1 MTRTDPA
8 VFTIAPGRAFLDL
21 LAAGILKQYGADPL
35 TLARVTVLLPTR
47 RACRALT
54 EAFLRQG
61 DGQALLLPSIRPLG
75 DIDEDE
81 LDLHGIEPGCD
92 ALSFGMLDRS
102 LLLAHLLRAT
112 PLAGG
117 DPATA
122 IRLARELGQL
132 LDTAATEEVGLDR
145 LPDLVPAALA
155 EHWQATLKFLDV
167 IRTTWPAIKAEQNRL
182 DAAEHRQRATQRWID
197 HWTQHPP
204 ADPVIAAGSTGTI
217 PATARLL
224 TLIAKL
230 PKGCVVLPGLDHQLD
245 DAAWKEAHTE
255 PTHPQHA
262 LARLL
267 DKLGVLRGDVRH
279 WMDDAGNGV
288 AEARATLFSAALLP
302 PGETHRWRGMNKA
315 LPDAAFTGLQR
326 IVTPGPREEAL
337 SIALAMRET
346 LELPGRT
353 AALITPDRMLAR
365 RVAAELARYD
375 IAVDDSAGQ
384 PLDQTPPAIF
394 LRLLAQAVAEDCAP
408 VALLALLKH
417 PFCRMGMAR
426 RDLLRWTRRLERKL
440 RRAPRPSGNLE
451 TLITDVKPDLRPPL
465 QTLHSILQPLLALR
479 NDAEVTL
486 ETMLRATVAAAEAL
500 TASGDEE
507 DSPSLWQF
515 DAGEAL
521 HGLTVDLLQA
531 AHQFGVLKPAAWP
544 RLLDALLEGQVVR
557 PRRPSHPRLAILG
570 LLEARLLHADRIILG
585 GLNEGTWPPQAKDDP
600 WLSRPMRETL
610 GLTPPEF
617 RLGQTAHDFMQ
628 AACSNDVI
636 LTRAAKVDGTPS
648 VPARWL
654 LRLDALL
661 EGDARWPATLTMRY
675 LDWAE
680 AMDRPAAI
688 LRTAPP
694 RPMPPVEARP
704 RGLFVTDIETWI
716 RDPYALYAKRVLG
729 LRPLDPPDQPPDA
742 RLRGTIIHGVLE
754 SFLKNHPIDL
764 PDAATALEEL
774 RSLGREAFGAW
785 LDRPEI
791 AALWWPRFDRAMQWF
806 VGWETERRSSGIRPA
821 LLERKGLLNISA
833 PGGDFALQAKADRI
847 DRNASDGALSVL
859 DYKTGRPPS
868 PKQVQTGLSPQLA
881 LEAAIARAGGFDD
894 LPSAEIAELVYIRL
908 NGGGAQPGE
917 AKRIEGTSRT
927 PIPPA
932 DELASEALAR
942 LSAWVA
948 RFDDPKMPYLSRPR
962 PQFVDYAG
970 DYDHL
975 ARTAERAEGTGEDA

>member
-1 MTRTDPA
+1 MTRADPA

-21 LAAGILKQYGADPL
+21 LAAELLRQYGAHPL
-35 TLARVTVLLPTR
+35 QLSRVTVLLPTR

-61 DGQALLLPSIRPLG
+61 DGKALLLPAIRPLG

-81 LDLHGIEPGCD
+81 LDLHGIEPGSN
-92 ALSFGMLDRS
+92 ALSFSLLDRT
-102 LLLAHLLRAT
+102 LLLAQLVRAS
-112 PLAGG
+112 PLAGD

-122 IRLARELGQL
+122 IRLARELGHL
-132 LDTAATEEVGLDR
+132 LDAAATEEVGLDR
-145 LPDLVPAALA
+145 LPDLVPASLA

-167 IRTTWPAIKAEQNRL
+167 IRKAWPAIKIDENRL
-182 DAAEHRQRATQRWID
+182 DAAEHRQRATQRWIE

-224 TLIAKL
+224 TLIARL
-230 PKGCVVLPGLDHQLD
+230 PQGSVVLPGLDRALD
-245 DAAWKEAHTE
+245 DAGWAEARNE

-267 DKLGVLRGDVRH
+267 ERLGISRTEVRD
-279 WMDDAGNGV
+279 WTDGATAAIAAARV
-288 AEARATLFSAALLP
+288 ALFSAALLP
-302 PGETHRWRGMNKA
+302 PGETHRWRGMGDA
-315 LPDAAFTGLQR
+315 LPDMALDGLQR

-346 LELPGRT
+346 LETPGRT

-365 RVAAELARYD
+365 RVAAELARYGV
-375 IAVDDSAGQ
+375 AVDDSAGQ

-394 LRLLAQAVAEDCAP
+394 LRLLAQAVAQDCAP

-417 PFCRMGMAR
+417 PFCRMGMPR
-426 RDLLRWTRRLERKL
+426 RDLLRWIRRLERHL
-440 RRAPRPSGNLE
+440 RREPRPSSNLA
-451 TLITDVKPDLRPPL
+451 TLIRDVKAGLRPPL
-465 QTLHSILQPLLALR
+465 QTLQSLLQPLLTLQDEA
-479 NDAEVTL
+479 DVTL
-486 ETMLRATVAAAEAL
+486 DEMLRASVTAAEAL
-500 TASGDEE
+500 TASSE
-507 DSPSLWQF
+507 DDAPSLWQF
-515 DAGEAL
+515 DAGETL
-521 HGLTVDLLQA
+521 HGLTVDLLEA
-531 AHQFGVLKPAAWP
+531 ASRFSSLKPEAWP
-544 RLLDALLEGQVVR
+544 RLLDALLEGQAVR
-557 PRRPSHPRLAILG
+557 PRRPSHPRLTILG

-628 AACSNDVI
+628 AACGEDVI
-636 LTRAAKVDGTPS
+636 LTRAAKVDGTPT

-661 EGDARWPATLTMRY
+661 DGDARWPATLTTRY

-680 AMDRPAAI
+680 AMDRPDAV
-688 LRTAPP
+688 LRAAPP
-694 RPMPPVEARP
+694 RPTPPVEARP

-754 SFLKNHPIDL
+754 TFLKNHPAEL
-764 PDAATALEEL
+764 PDPAVALEEL
-774 RSLGREAFGAW
+774 RSLGRNAFGAW
-785 LDRPEI
+785 LDKPEI

-806 VGWETERRSSGIRPA
+806 IGWETARRKGGIRPA
-821 LLERKGLLNISA
+821 LLEHKGLLTIKA
-833 PGGDFALQAKADRI
+833 PAGEFALQAKADRI

-868 PKQVQTGLSPQLA
+868 AKQVQTGLSPQLA
-881 LEAAIARAGGFDD
+881 LEAAIAHAGGFDD
-894 LPSAEIAELVYIRL
+894 LPAAEIAELIYIRL

-927 PIPPA
+927 QIPPA
-932 DELASEALAR
+932 SELAAEALAR
-942 LSAWVA
+942 LTAWVA
-948 RFDDPKMPYLSRPR
+948 RFDDPQMPYLSRPR

>member
-8 VFTIAPGRAFLDL
+8 VFTIAPGSAFLDL
-21 LAAGILKQYGADPL
+21 LAAGILQQYGTDPL
-35 TLARVTVLLPTR
+35 QLSRVTVLLPTR

-61 DGQALLLPSIRPLG
+61 NGRALLLPGIRPLG

-81 LDLHGIEPGCD
+81 LDLHGIEPGSD

-102 LLLAHLLRAT
+102 LLLARLLRTT
-112 PLAGG
+112 PLAGD

-122 IRLARELGQL
+122 IRLARELGHL
-132 LDTAATEEVGLDR
+132 LDAAATEEVGLDR
-145 LPDLVPAALA
+145 LPDLVPASLA

-167 IRTTWPAIKAEQNRL
+167 IRTAWPAIKAEQNRL
-182 DAAEHRQRATQRWID
+182 DAAEYRQRTTQRWID
-197 HWTQHPP
+197 HWMQHPP
-204 ADPVIAAGSTGTI
+204 SDPVIAAGSTGTI

-224 TLIAKL
+224 TLIARL
-230 PKGCVVLPGLDHQLD
+230 PQGCVVLPGLDRALD

-267 DKLGVLRGDVRH
+267 DKLGVLRGQVQD
-279 WMDDAGNGV
+279 WTGGGV
-288 AEARATLFSAALLP
+288 EENAEARAALFSAALLP
-302 PGETHRWRGMNKA
+302 PSETHRWRGMNET
-315 LPDAAFTGLQR
+315 LPIAAFTGLQR

-346 LELPGRT
+346 LETPGRT

-365 RVAAELARYD
+365 RVATELARYD
-375 IAVDDSAGQ
+375 IAIDDSAGQ

-394 LRLLAQAVAEDCAP
+394 LRLLARAVAEDCAP

-417 PFCRMGMAR
+417 PFCHMGMPR
-426 RDLLRWTRRLERKL
+426 RDLLRWTRRLERRL
-440 RRAPRPSGNLE
+440 RRESRPSGDLT
-451 TLITDVKPDLRPPL
+451 TLIKDVKPDLRPPL
-465 QTLHSILQPLLALR
+465 QALHSILQPLLGLQS
-479 NDAEVTL
+479 DADVPL
-486 ETMLRATVAAAEAL
+486 EAILRASVTAAEAL
-500 TASGDEE
+500 TASSDE
-507 DSPSLWQF
+507 DAPSLWQF

-521 HGLTVDLLQA
+521 HGLVFDLLQA
-531 AHQFGVLKPAAWP
+531 AHQSGALKPAAWP

-628 AACSNDVI
+628 AACGSDVI
-636 LTRAAKVDGTPS
+636 LTRAAKVDGTPT

-661 EGDARWPATLTMRY
+661 EGDARWPATLTTRY

-680 AMDRPAAI
+680 AMDRPETI
-688 LRTAPP
+688 LRAAPP
-694 RPMPPVEARP
+694 RPTPPVKARP

-754 SFLKNHPIDL
+754 SFLKNHPADL
-764 PDAATALEEL
+764 PDAATALDEL
-774 RSLGREAFGAW
+774 RKLGRDAFGAW

-806 VGWETERRSSGIRPA
+806 VGWETTRRSSGIHPA
-821 LLERKGLLNISA
+821 LLERKGLLNIKA
-833 PGGDFALQAKADRI
+833 PAGDFALQAKADRI
-847 DRNASDGALSVL
+847 DRNAADGRLSVL

-868 PKQVQTGLSPQLA
+868 AKQVQTGLSPQLA
-881 LEAAIARAGGFDD
+881 LEAAIARAGGFED
-894 LPSAEIAELVYIRL
+894 LPPAEIAELVYIRL
-908 NGGGAQPGE
+908 NGGGAEPAE

-932 DELASEALAR
+932 NELASEALAR
-942 LSAWVA
+942 LAAWVA
-948 RFDDPKMPYLSRPR
+948 RFDDPQMPYLSRPR